1 MLGAKEAGNQ
11 VEKIYIQD
19 KKINFCFGCLACQ
32 NNGGS
37 CVQHDDM
44 EEIMEKMIESDVLVL
59 VTPVYFEAMNATL
72 AGIRGFL
79 SCLSRGRY
87 NLTYNLFSA
96 ILFLQ
101 VTPLMK

>member
-1 MLGAKEAGNQ
+1 MGKKVLVLSASPRKGGNSDLLCDQFMLGAKEAGNQ

-32 NNGGS
+32 SNGGS

-59 VTPVYFEAMNATL
+59 ATPVYSTA
-72 AGIRGFL
+72 
-79 SCLSRGRY
+79 
-87 NLTYNLFSA
+87 
-96 ILFLQ
+96 
-101 VTPLMK
+101 